1 MTNQLWSSIRRSR
14 TPATFALLGVIATG
28 YVAQLVYGESLV
40 YYFGFYPPLM
50 WAEPWRI
57 ITSAFIHSGI
67 MHVMFNGYSLWVLGN
82 LIERVIGPAR
92 FLLVFTMSVIAGCL
106 AVVVLSPESLTVGA
120 SAGIFGLFSALFL
133 INRGFGG
140 NNVSLLA
147 IIGLNLAIGFIV
159 PGIAWEAHIGGL
171 IGGLVT
177 TLVLRR
183 TRP

>member
-1 MTNQLWSSIRRSR
+1 LL
-14 TPATFALLGVIATG
+14 ALIAFG
-28 YVAQLVYGESLV
+28 YVAQLVVGESLV

-50 WAEPWRI
+50 WSEPWRM
-57 ITSAFIHSGI
+57 ITSAFIHNGI

-82 LIERVIGPAR
+82 LIERVVGPAR
-92 FLLVFTMSVIAGCL
+92 FLLVFTVSVITGCL
-106 AVVVLSPESLTVGA
+106 AVMVLSPESLTVGA

-133 INRGFGG
+133 INRGFGS

-183 TRP
+183 TRR